1 MEILLGFGVR
11 KNVRLKRKG
20 VKMFE
25 KVKTKEIINIKERLE
40 SELKDKYL
48 PLQRKEEVK
57 SLIYHINTWL
67 EWRDYQERKHYR
79 EVIQS
84 ES

>member
-1 MEILLGFGVR
+1 
-11 KNVRLKRKG
+11 
-20 VKMFE
+20 MFE
-25 KVKTKEIINIKERLE
+25 KVDTKEIEKIKKRLE
-40 SELKDKYL
+40 AELEDKYL
-48 PLQRKEEVK
+48 PIQRREEVT

-67 EWRDYQERKHYR
+67 DWKDYQERKHYK